1 MIPIHW
7 VPGSQKL
14 NYVAGPRKRQVMAK
28 SPKVKAPRFAEQARV
43 VLPGSE
49 KAAAENAV
57 HVKATPAKAQLTVS
71 LIVKRKEPLKINNRG
86 GRANGPVRLSR
97 AEYKKHH
104 SADPDALKLVKA
116 FAKEFNLKVEDDPTA
131 AIRRTVQL
139 TGAAADI
146 QKAFGVELDQKTID
160 GVEYRV
166 REGGIHLP
174 ESLSGSVLA
183 VLGLD
188 NRPQAQPHF
197 RVRRVH
203 PEAGLEPA
211 AAAAPSSYTP
221 PQVAQAYQWPASAT
235 GAGETIGIIELGG
248 GYRQADLTAYFQA
261 LGLAAPAIT
270 AVSVDKGKNAPSN
283 ASGADG
289 EVMLD
294 IEVAASVASGAKI
307 VVYFT
312 PNTDQGFTDAI
323 TTAVH
328 DTTNNPS
335 VISISWGG
343 PESSWTAQ
351 AMTALD
357 AACQS
362 AAALGVTITVAAG
375 DSGST
380 DGATGNNVDFPASS
394 PHVLACGGTKLDAD
408 GSTIVSEVVWNELAG
423 NEGATGG
430 GVSNFFPLPSWQA
443 NSNVPA
449 PSVSTGGRGVP
460 DVAGDADPNTGYTIR
475 VDGDTTVIGGTSAV
489 APLWAGLVA
498 VANQQLG
505 TKVGFIQPAIYAA
518 KAASAFNDI
527 TQGNNG
533 AFSAGPGWDACTGR
547 GSPKASAL
555 IPLLAPAGST
565 PTPTP
570 TPAPTPVPP
579 KKKKKKKASKEKP
592 VEKKAG
598 KKVSGK
604 KAAKKA
610 SGKKASGKKVDKKK
624 SGKKKKKK

>member
-1 MIPIHW
+1 
-7 VPGSQKL
+7 
-14 NYVAGPRKRQVMAK
+14 MAK

-71 LIVKRKEPLKINNRG
+71 LIVKRKEPLKINSRG

-116 FAKEFNLKVEDDPTA
+116 FGREFNLKVGADPSA

-146 QKAFGVELDQKTID
+146 KKAFGVELNQKSID

-174 ESLSGSVLA
+174 ESLGGSVLA

-188 NRPQAQPHF
+188 NRPQANPHF
-197 RVRRVH
+197 RVRRVK
-203 PEAGLEPA
+203 PEAGLDP
-211 AAAAPSSYTP
+211 AAAPSSYTP
-221 PQVAQAYQWPASAT
+221 PEVAQAYQWPASAT

-248 GYRQADLTAYFQA
+248 GYRQTDLTAYFKT

-294 IEVAASVASGAKI
+294 IEVAASVAPGVKI

-343 PESSWTAQ
+343 PESSWTSQ

-375 DSGST
+375 DNGST

-394 PHVLACGGTKLDAD
+394 PHVLACGGTKLDAH
-408 GSTIVSEVVWNELAG
+408 GSTLVSEVVWNELA
-423 NEGATGG
+423 NNDGATGG
-430 GVSNFFPLPSWQA
+430 GVSNQFPLPSWQA
-443 NSNVPA
+443 DANVPGSA
-449 PSVSTGGRGVP
+449 ASSGGRGVP
-460 DVAGDADPNTGYTIR
+460 DVSGDADPNTGYTIR
-475 VDGDTTVIGGTSAV
+475 VDGQTTVIGGTSAV
-489 APLWAGLVA
+489 APLWAGLIA
-498 VANQQLG
+498 VANRQLG

-518 KAASAFNDI
+518 KAAAAFNDI
-527 TQGNNG
+527 TEGNNG
-533 AFSAGPGWDACTGR
+533 AFSAAPGWDACTGL

-555 IPLLAPAGST
+555 IPLLAPAGT
-565 PTPTP
+565 IP
-570 TPAPTPVPP
+570 TPAPTPPP
-579 KKKKKKKASKEKP
+579 KKKKKKESAKTKP

-598 KKVSGK
+598 KKASIK
-604 KAAKKA
+604 KAAKKT
-610 SGKKASGKKVDKKK
+610 SKKKAAKK
-624 SGKKKKKK
+624 SSGNRRKK